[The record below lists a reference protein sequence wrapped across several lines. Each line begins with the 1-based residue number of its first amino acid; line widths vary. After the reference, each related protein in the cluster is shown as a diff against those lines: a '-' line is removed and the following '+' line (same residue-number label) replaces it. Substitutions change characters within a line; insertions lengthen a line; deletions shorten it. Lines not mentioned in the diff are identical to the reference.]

1 MVCPKCGNKKA
12 LLLLTSFQC
21 PNMSCKNY
29 SQELACDIWTA
40 GIAKM
45 TGTKSGRLGSKPKPS
60 KPKKKSHWSG
70 FLKKRYFTNL
80 NLKSR
85 KIDKS

>member
-1 MVCPKCGNKKA
+1 
-12 LLLLTSFQC
+12 
-21 PNMSCKNY
+21 
-29 SQELACDIWTA
+29 
-40 GIAKM
+40 M